1 MSSETATDRDED
13 PTPSHDKAPSP
24 EDGFDPAGVHIILTK
39 EDKPAV
45 VLREVAVPVSPVGAC
60 LHKKVG
66 PPKALDDSPFNH
78 ELVMELIDLF
88 RTEFTSSTKEDG
100 VTELMNG
107 RLLKQEFFKFSKNLN
122 STMRLV

>member
-24 EDGFDPAGVHIILTK
+24 EDGFAPAGVHIILTK
-39 EDKPAV
+39 EGKPAV

-78 ELVMELIDLF
+78 ELVMELTYRIHKLNK
-88 RTEFTSSTKEDG
+88 RRW